1 MTVELIH
8 LDDVGDAPRRE
19 RERFGGAVAD
29 VGDVEW
35 VAGPK
40 VLSVLESAQIE
51 AVKDFGER
59 EGVAVASLVEGHGF
73 FLRVVEREVC
83 ACAPFLPSCTEAWD
97 REQRRERYN

>member
-1 MTVELIH
+1 MAVELVH

-19 RERFGGAVAD
+19 RERLGGAVAD
-29 VGDVEW
+29 VGDVER

-40 VLSVLESAQIE
+40 VLGVLESAQVE

-59 EGVAVASLVEGHGF
+59 EGVAIASLVERHGF

-97 REQRRERYN
+97 GEQRRERYN